1 MTTPRDEGARS
12 RQAAATGTGT
22 LALNAQIPVRVY
34 LKNKYVGSAP
44 MTLDLPSGVQTLEFQ
59 YQDLR
64 KTASYVVKGNDIT
77 VAAITFDV
85 TVQINANP
93 WAEVFIEESQPKRLG
108 ETPLSGTTVPVGSVL
123 VFKNPQF
130 SEKKYRVTGKETS
143 IQISFP

>member
-1 MTTPRDEGARS
+1 
-12 RQAAATGTGT
+12 
-22 LALNAQIPVRVY
+22 
-34 LKNKYVGSAP
+34 